1 MRPVIGA
8 VLLALSALS
17 GCAPKADPAALH
29 VLALNWPQAAV
40 EQTLADTI
48 FTPKTGIKVVLETNQ
63 YDVVEQKMKQVINAR
78 SAQYDLVHFDSQ
90 WLGGFVAAGGLE
102 RLDTP
107 AYLGERRC
115 PVKFDDFFPGVA
127 TALGKY
133 PTSEREIFRG
143 RHGLYAKTPVYGLPW
158 STGVAILFYRKDLF
172 KEAGIKAPPK
182 TWDEFIKV
190 AIKLNRAPDRYGAF
204 THAGRQGDYIT
215 QDVFPILW
223 SMGGELWDPHG
234 WKVRGILNSPVNVKA
249 LEFYVNWNLK
259 HKVVP
264 PESANWGNEE
274 VFNAIAQ
281 DKVAM
286 GGFWATFG
294 AFLEDEKTSKVAGKM
309 GYAPIPGWK
318 GRDGKFRRAA
328 MFGCQGTAITAFS
341 TKKDKAWT
349 YMKWLQSKETQTA
362 LLNDPAAAFVSARK
376 DLAKHTASRNPRN
389 RAVIDTLRD
398 AHDFWN
404 NPNYSELLSVVQREL
419 NLAFIGT
426 KTPKAALDDA
436 AADLQRILDASPYKP
451 K

>member
-1 MRPVIGA
+1 MRPPYRALVSL
-8 VLLALSALS
+8 VLLA
-17 GCAPKADPAALH
+17 GCGPRTDPKALH

-40 EQTLADTI
+40 EQRLADAL
-48 FTPKTGIKVVLETNQ
+48 FTPRTGIKVVLETNQ

-78 SAQYDLVHFDSQ
+78 SPHYDLVHYDSQ

-102 RLDTP
+102 RLDAP
-107 AYLGERRC
+107 AYLGEKKC

-127 TALGKY
+127 TVLGKY

-143 RHGLYAKTPVYGLPW
+143 RSNLYARSPVYGMPW
-158 STGVAILFYRKDLF
+158 ATGVAILFYRKDLF
-172 KEAGIKAPPK
+172 REAGINAPPK
-182 TWDEFIKV
+182 TWDEFTKIAV
-190 AIKLNRAPDRYGAF
+190 KLNRAPDRYGAF

-215 QDVFPILW
+215 QDFFPILW
-223 SMGGELWDPHG
+223 SMGGELWDPDG
-234 WKVRGILNSPVNVKA
+234 WKVQGILNSATNVKA
-249 LEFYVNWNLK
+249 LEFYAAWNLR

-294 AFLEDEKTSKVAGKM
+294 AFLEDEKTSRVAGKM
-309 GYAPIPGWK
+309 AYAPIPGWK
-318 GRDGKFRRAA
+318 GRDGKIRRAA
-328 MFGCQGTAITAFS
+328 MFGSQGTAITAFS
-341 TKKDKAWT
+341 KKKQQAWA
-349 YMKWLQSKETQTA
+349 YMKWLLSRETQTA
-362 LLNDPAAAFVSARK
+362 LLDDPGAAFVSARK

-389 RAVIDTLRD
+389 KVVIETLQD

-404 NPNYSELLSVVQREL
+404 NPNYSELLSVIQREL
-419 NLAFIGT
+419 NLAFIGS
-426 KTPKAALDDA
+426 KTAKAALDDA
-436 AADLQRILDASPYKP
+436 AVELQAILDKSPYKP